1 MPPRR
6 RCTNANLLPVPDAE
20 AEALAAACRVT
31 FRASGAQSLA
41 PQCMTYDRR
50 LHVFQYDWK
59 LGKAT
64 GNETI
69 TAQVSYPPSSY
80 LTTGSE
86 TITIV
91 K

>member
-1 MPPRR
+1 
-6 RCTNANLLPVPDAE
+6 
-20 AEALAAACRVT
+20 
-31 FRASGAQSLA
+31 
-41 PQCMTYDRR
+41 MTYDRR

-86 TITIV
+86 TTTIV